1 MERGLAEII
10 TQIKLFTAQWQKF
23 VESMDKM
30 GRKLQDT
37 QKEFDVLSVT
47 RKNMLERPL
56 LKIDQI
62 RHESDIEE
70 LGVIEAMPSPAE
82 PPLLEQAE

>member
-1 MERGLAEII
+1 
-10 TQIKLFTAQWQKF
+10 
-23 VESMDKM
+23 
-30 GRKLQDT
+30 
-37 QKEFDVLSVT
+37 
-47 RKNMLERPL
+47 L